1 MFLLRSAF
9 WLTLMFVIVAPKD
22 FDLGKAAADAS
33 QQALET
39 GRQAVVEQVLAA
51 DCHTLECAGGKVAIS
66 VLAGTKVPTVD
77 AIQPAS
83 VSPVPL
89 PRPRPDRMG

>member
-22 FDLGKAAADAS
+22 FDLGKAATDAS
-33 QQALET
+33 QQALES

-51 DCHTLECAGGKVAIS
+51 DCKTLECASGKVAITM
-66 VLAGTKVPTVD
+66 LAGSQVPTVD
-77 AIQPAS
+77 AVQPAS

-89 PRPRPDRMG
+89 PRPRPDPMG